1 MDSSRVDPAAELRR
15 GKDLTAVAHGQ
26 SGEDMSF
33 EQRFGCSQ
41 AEWANVTRNGFD
53 EALYKKL
60 LQFNVARY
68 LATIQ
73 DVEERES
80 WRCRLER
87 FNAEEEEEAKEQDN
101 EDDLLEPQSGKRDFT
116 CHVFP

>member
-1 MDSSRVDPAAELRR
+1 MPPAGQGSDS
-15 GKDLTAVAHGQ
+15 GAHGQ
-26 SGEDMSF
+26 SGEDISF

-41 AEWANVTRNGFD
+41 AEWDAVARKGFD
-53 EALYKKL
+53 EALYKTL
-60 LQFNVARY
+60 LAQFNVARY